1 MTQDTQITIREEIRQ
16 LAGDVSVPMTE
27 VESRLGALYQQA
39 ESRQDEQSIVLI
51 EQSWQH
57 IQVMHAAYQTLE
69 DLTVVAKTAAAEFQ
83 GQRDQALEELDTTRG
98 ELSEL
103 EEALDDPLFTAN
115 ERVSDVVEFIADYA
129 YENMGDELAD
139 EAYDNMYDG
148 IIHSLK
154 THAGL
159 QHHQAQR
166 FVDTLIN
173 EFYMSRLSPP
183 QIAALRSFVES
194 FVEAMP

>member
-1 MTQDTQITIREEIRQ
+1 MTQDTQMSIREEIRQ
-16 LAGDVSVPMTE
+16 LAGDISVPMVE
-27 VESRLGALYQQA
+27 VEMRLNVLYEDAQGK
-39 ESRQDEQSIVLI
+39 QDEQSMALV

-57 IQVMHAAYQTLE
+57 IQVMHAAYQNLE

-83 GQRDQALEELDTTRG
+83 DQRDQAIEELDTTRG

-103 EEALDDPLFTAN
+103 EEALDNPLDTGN
-115 ERVSDVVEFIADYA
+115 ERVSNMVEIIADYA
-129 YENMGDELAD
+129 YENMGDEV
-139 EAYDNMYDG
+139 YDDMYSE

-154 THAGL
+154 THVGL

-166 FVDTLIN
+166 FVDVLIN
-173 EFYMSRLSPP
+173 EFYMSRLSPS

-194 FVEAMP
+194 FVEAMS